1 MNPLRRLPLVLAA
14 SLALG
19 CVTLTPPL
27 TPPERGG
34 APWRE
39 LTSKHFVLDT
49 DLDAAEAD
57 STLSQFEGI
66 HGAIEDVAFPSE
78 ADPRAPIRIVL
89 FSREKDYLP
98 FGPKETAGYFTPQLP
113 NDLDDVPT
121 MVLWGGLVAATQAT
135 FQHELTHIFV
145 RRSLGWAPRWL
156 NEGLAQY
163 YETFELRDG
172 AAILG
177 LPLPSIGITTGGE
190 WRSKRIGVWD
200 RLYVPLGALPPVTA
214 LTHAGYDEFMAAAGK
229 ERPSLD
235 EQRQQTS
242 YYLAAWG
249 FVHMLYSV
257 PEYKELFNG
266 VVEDMAHG
274 TKLEAAWAARF
285 GAVDPERLERDFRQ
299 HMLRTEGIEAQAW
312 TTQYTPRPRAA
323 PEQVRALSAAEVHV
337 LWARLLPWTPQ
348 HLPAARTQMD
358 TARALDPASPEI
370 AYWSGLFRHAEGHA
384 AEAVSELERALAPRP
399 NNARYLVAL
408 ATLYRDLPAPPKP
421 QIDDVIHR
429 LAKVAVAPRA
439 LDLVASYDGAAGQID
454 EGLTF
459 AARATKADPACYR
472 CYATGA
478 RLLFAKGRVEE
489 AVDAAER
496 AVNLLPDGVRRPQL
510 VAELRSYRAARDQS
524 MRAKNAR

>member
-1 MNPLRRLPLVLAA
+1 MNPSRCLPLVLVA

-34 APWRE
+34 AAWLE
-39 LTSKHFVLDT
+39 LTSKHFVLET
-49 DLDAAEAD
+49 DLEAAEAD

-66 HGAIEDVAFPSE
+66 YGAIEDVAFPTE
-78 ADPRAPIRIVL
+78 AESRTPIRIVL
-89 FSREKDYLP
+89 FGREKDYLP

-113 NDLDDVPT
+113 NDLDGVPT
-121 MVLWGGLVAATQAT
+121 MVLWGGLVAATRAT
-135 FQHELTHIFV
+135 FQHELTHLFV

-172 AAILG
+172 AAVLG
-177 LPLPSIGITTGGE
+177 LPLPSVGITTGSQ

-200 RLYVPLGALPPVTA
+200 RLYVPIGALPPVTA
-214 LTHAGYDEFMAAAGK
+214 LIHADYEEFMAAGGK
-229 ERPSLD
+229 ERPTLD

-285 GAVDPERLERDFRQ
+285 GAVNPEQLEGDFRK
-299 HMLRTEGIEAQAW
+299 HLLRTEGIEAQAW
-312 TTQYTPRPRAA
+312 TTKYEPRPRAA
-323 PEQVRALSAAEVHV
+323 PEQVRTLSAAEVHV

-348 HLPAARTQMD
+348 RLPAARAQMD
-358 TARALDPASPEI
+358 AARALDAASPEI
-370 AYWSGLFRHAEGHA
+370 AYWSGLFRRAEGDA
-384 AEAVSELERALAPRP
+384 AGAEADLARALAPRP
-399 NNARYLVAL
+399 NDARYLVAM
-408 ATLYRDLPAPPKP
+408 ATLYRGLERPP
-421 QIDDVIHR
+421 QDRLDDVMHR

-439 LDLVASYDGAAGQID
+439 LDLVASYDGAVGQVD
-454 EGLTF
+454 DGLRF
-459 AARATKADPACYR
+459 AARATKADPTCYR
-472 CYATGA
+472 CYSTGA
-478 RLLFAKGRVEE
+478 KLLFAKGRAEE
-489 AVDAAER
+489 AVEAAER
-496 AVNLLPDGVRRPQL
+496 AVNLLPDGVRAPQL
-510 VAELRSYRAARDQS
+510 VADLRAYRAARDKS
-524 MRAKNAR
+524 MREKNAR